1 MAIKKIR
8 EPIISRM
15 SVAGHP
21 IHPMLIHFP
30 VAALLG
36 LIATDSAYIYTQDF
50 FWARAGYWL
59 VLTGV
64 IGGVISGLI
73 GLIDLLIVTRIR
85 RLVTA
90 WCHAIF
96 AVTMLSVAALNYLLR
111 IPDPATYIFPAGIY
125 LSFLTALLIFLTS
138 VMGGQL
144 VYEYGVGV
152 EIPQ

>member
-1 MAIKKIR
+1 MAITKIR

-15 SVAGHP
+15 SIAGHP

-59 VLTGV
+59 LLTGV
-64 IGGVISGLI
+64 IGGAISSLI
-73 GLIDLLIVTRIR
+73 GLIDLLTVSRIR

-96 AVTMLSVAALNYLLR
+96 AVTMLSVASLNYLLR
-111 IPDPATYIFPAGIY
+111 IPDPAASIFPAGIY
-125 LSFLTALLIFLTS
+125 LSLLTAFLIFLTS
-138 VMGGQL
+138 IMGGQL

-152 EIPQ
+152 EISQ

>member
-1 MAIKKIR
+1 MSR

-15 SVAGHP
+15 SIAGHP
-21 IHPMLIHFP
+21 IHPMFIHFP
-30 VAALLG
+30 IAALVG
-36 LIATDSAYIYTQDF
+36 LVITDSLYIYTHDF
-50 FWARAGYWL
+50 CWARASYWL

-64 IGGVISGLI
+64 IVGVIASFV
-73 GLIDLLIVTRIR
+73 GLIDLVTVARIR

-96 AVTMLSVAALNYLLR
+96 AIMMLALATLNFLLR
-111 IPDPATYIFPAGIY
+111 IPDATVNIFPAGIY
-125 LSFLTALLIFLTS
+125 LSLLTVFLIFLTS

-152 EIPQ
+152 DVKS